1 MSPRLLSLILAAG
14 LSQASAQT
22 GAVTLPPALTLQPG
36 AVAELAPVLDR
47 ALAAYNA
54 GDVHA
59 ILAEFASS
67 APAIHAEG
75 ACERLFEGYYKSEFG
90 RLQSKQIDLKESV
103 PDRDWAALA
112 YNAVFQKRPRAK
124 IIANFIRENG
134 AVKLM
139 QIRIEKL

>member
-1 MSPRLLSLILAAG
+1 MKPRSLIVILAAAM
-14 LSQASAQT
+14 SHAAAQT
-22 GAVTLPPALTLQPG
+22 GAVTLPPTLTMQPG
-36 AVAELAPVLDR
+36 AVSELAPVLDR

-54 GDVHA
+54 GDMRA
-59 ILAEFASS
+59 LLAEFATS

-75 ACERLFEGYYKSEFG
+75 ACERLFEGYYKTEFG

-103 PDRDWAALA
+103 PDRDRAALA
-112 YNAVFQKRPRAK
+112 YDAVFQKRPKAK